1 MAHRFAVLL
10 MLFISLTEHRSSEE
24 RQRIACVC
32 AISVSAALLIAHIGG
47 SFWLKF
53 FDIGIDWLQNQGNWT
68 KLTHFQV
75 SKRLPMKSMISVAI
89 D

>member
-10 MLFISLTEHRSSEE
+10 MLSISLTEHRGSEE
-24 RQRIACVC
+24 RQR
-32 AISVSAALLIAHIGG
+32 
-47 SFWLKF
+47 
-53 FDIGIDWLQNQGNWT
+53 IDWLQNQGNWT

>member
-24 RQRIACVC
+24 RQR
-32 AISVSAALLIAHIGG
+32 
-47 SFWLKF
+47 
-53 FDIGIDWLQNQGNWT
+53 IDWLQNQGNWT